1 MKNKKIIVA
10 AILALVVLFLVIQNQ
25 APVEVRLFFFKLEMP
40 LIIMLLIN
48 TVIGFLI
55 GLLVAFSGKV
65 KPNDIGKDDK

>member
-65 KPNDIGKDDK
+65 KPKDIGKDDK